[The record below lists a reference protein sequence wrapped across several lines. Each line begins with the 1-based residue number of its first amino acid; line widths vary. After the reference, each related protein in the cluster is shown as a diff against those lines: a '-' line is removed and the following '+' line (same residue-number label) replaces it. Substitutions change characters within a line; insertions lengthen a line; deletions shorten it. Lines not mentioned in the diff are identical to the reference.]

1 MSLFTNFFEVK
12 IRYFFLLILF
22 CAQTGFSQTKIQVIT
37 KTIEKDVPF
46 SAGDIL
52 RLAGEKSTIDIKG
65 WTGNYVKIKML
76 LIAKH
81 PDRSIAEREL
91 NFLKYTINK
100 DQNTI
105 HINNYFLSNSIYEDQ
120 VKSNLKCQYEILVPV
135 NCLVVISNKYGDVK
149 VSGINSSIEL
159 SAELGNIFLSGIKGE
174 MRIKAAYGDIKGE
187 NLEGNFF
194 CKAQKSDMN
203 FFNVGGY
210 YKIESSYGKITL
222 TPSSNFKGLD
232 INSSKTE
239 VVFNSKDYPYNYK
252 LSTLFSD
259 IQLPEEYRKSLAKN
273 MAGKSSFELQKTSES
288 PMIRI
293 STSYSPITLNMITF

>member
-1 MSLFTNFFEVK
+1 MFIPTKFFEVK
-12 IRYFFLLILF
+12 ILYFLWLLLL
-22 CAQTGFSQTKIQVIT
+22 CAQFGFSQIKIQVVT
-37 KTIEKDVPF
+37 KTIEKDLPF
-46 SAGDIL
+46 TTGDIV
-52 RLAGEKSTIDIKG
+52 RIAGEKSSIDIKG
-65 WTGNYVKIKML
+65 WTGNYVKVKML
-76 LIAKH
+76 MISKH

-105 HINNYFLSNSIYEDQ
+105 HLNNYFLSNSVYEDQ
-120 VKSNLKCQYEILVPV
+120 VKSNLKCQYEIWVPV
-135 NCLVVISNKYGDVK
+135 SCLIVVSNKYGDVK

-174 MRIKAAYGDIKGE
+174 MRIKIAYGDIKGE

-194 CKAQKSDMN
+194 CKAQKSDMS
-203 FFNVGGY
+203 FANVGGY
-210 YKIESSYGKITL
+210 YKIESSYGKITV

-259 IQLPEEYRKSLAKN
+259 IQLPEEYRKNIAKN
-273 MAGKSSFELQKTSES
+273 MAGKSSFDLQKATES
-288 PMIRI
+288 PMIKI
-293 STSYSPITLNMITF
+293 STSYSPITLNMIKF